1 MGSMTGYS
9 HVAINADDY
18 KSMKKQ
24 YENELRE
31 EAMAKIRES
40 GSRYIDIRNQQEAR
54 KKKARLQAAAM
65 EKK

>member
-1 MGSMTGYS
+1 MGDMTGWS

-31 EAMAKIRES
+31 EARAKMMES

-54 KKKARLQAAAM
+54 KKKARLQAQAL